1 METMAVMD
9 IVVRH
14 NAFGRQVDSFET
26 DLLIPALGDEPFPA
40 IFLRAPFIERAEPQV
55 EILARL
61 PSRVVVPSRQGEL
74 LVTAFHPELTSD
86 LRLRSYFLKTIVPI
100 QRRKAKLDTLFTFLG
115 LGCYNDSRLS

>member
-1 METMAVMD
+1 MLCLARKVCNYDMETMAVMD

-100 QRRKAKLDTLFTFLG
+100 Q
-115 LGCYNDSRLS
+115 